1 MAGNSEIFVQ
11 NLTYFHDPSGPPPSL
26 SDINISLPK
35 GSRTLLIGANG
46 GVHSVIAID
55 ISVYQHSFSLAGKS
69 TLLQILAGKRLVTS
83 EGARI
88 LIKGCDVFRNS
99 PSGVTY
105 LGTEWQ
111 VSLSET
117 SIAWEASPNPKKL
130 TGP

>member
-1 MAGNSEIFVQ
+1 MGVCI
-11 NLTYFHDPSGPPPSL
+11 PSHSDRCQRL
-26 SDINISLPK
+26 S
-35 GSRTLLIGANG
+35 TLI
-46 GVHSVIAID
+46 
-55 ISVYQHSFSLAGKS
+55 LAGKS

-105 LGTEWQ
+105 LGTEWE
-111 VSLSET
+111 VLL
-117 SIAWEASPNPKKL
+117 AKRSPRRIPLNPKEL